1 MRNISS
7 LFSFTPLIAM
17 SLGAVSS
24 GLWFGVK
31 RGSDAGKELLGV
43 LETCMLCTSVHTWNS
58 LWAIPVLHSFSF
70 YIVSVVCVY
79 ICIYIIKLYFGKK
92 KCFLFCISIVRG
104 SAWGQM
110 GPGAVL

>member
-31 RGSDAGKELLGV
+31 RGNDAGKELLGV
-43 LETCMLCTSVHTWNS
+43 FGNLKQF
-58 LWAIPVLHSFSF
+58 AIPFLHSFSF

-92 KCFLFCISIVRG
+92 KWVFFCISIQCVRG
-104 SAWGQM
+104 SVWGQTC
-110 GPGAVL
+110 PGAAL

>member
-31 RGSDAGKELLGV
+31 CGNDAGKELLGV
-43 LETCMLCTSVHTWNS
+43 FGNLYSVHTCAH
-58 LWAIPVLHSFSF
+58 LKQ
-70 YIVSVVCVY
+70 SVGHPCFAFFELLYSECGVCVY

-92 KCFLFCISIVRG
+92 SVVSSAFLFRV
-104 SAWGQM
+104 
-110 GPGAVL
+110 